1 MKRYDK
7 DGNEVKKPD
16 CLKNLEWS
24 CDCSDVG
31 MQICLNKKS
40 EFEKALTPQQMAERI
55 KELESKL
62 NFLESKGLTVGM
74 LKTSDKPEP
83 YLTYVIKEGSELC
96 DLHAVNMTI
105 DLGIKLEE
113 SQKENQRLRDDINKA
128 MLKDYSSRTDLV
140 NDINEILQ
148 TKQNKEG

>member
-7 DGNEVKKPD
+7 DGNEVCKPHECMD
-16 CLKNLEWS
+16 GYDVECECTGL
-24 CDCSDVG
+24 CYGSDYVK
-31 MQICLNKKS
+31 IYDS
-40 EFEKALTPQQMAERI
+40 ASTPQQMAERI

-96 DLHAVNMTI
+96 DLRAVNMTI